1 MTDRPIPN
9 CPIRGCENEQCEP
22 LVVYV
27 CDDHAPKIEGKRLRA
42 WMIEIQERLARAE
55 GRP

>member
-1 MTDRPIPN
+1 MTDRIIPK
-9 CPIRGCENEQCEP
+9 CPIRGCSNEQCEP

-27 CDDHAPKIEGKRLRA
+27 CDDHTPKIEGRRLRA

-55 GRP
+55 ERP